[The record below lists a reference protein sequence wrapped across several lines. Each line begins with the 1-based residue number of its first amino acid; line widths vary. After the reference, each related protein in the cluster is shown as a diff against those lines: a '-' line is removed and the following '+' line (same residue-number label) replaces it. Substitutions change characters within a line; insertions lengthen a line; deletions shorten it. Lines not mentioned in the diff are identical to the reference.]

1 MYFNMLVIFVYV
13 DYIIVWFNVKLFL
26 ILSSGVYGF
35 WWVDMFIRAISF
47 YIRVIYVLCFVYYI
61 LVFVIVWCSGLVV
74 NI

>member
-47 YIRVIYVLCFVYYI
+47 YIRVIYVLCFVYLL
-61 LVFVIVWCSGLVV
+61 LVFAIVWCSGLVV

>member
-35 WWVDMFIRAISF
+35 W
-47 YIRVIYVLCFVYYI
+47 YVYKSDKFLYSSNLCFVFCIFIISVCYC
-61 LVFVIVWCSGLVV
+61 LM
-74 NI
+74 

>member
-35 WWVDMFIRAISF
+35 WWVDMFIRVISF
-47 YIRVIYVLCFVYYI
+47 YIWVIYVLCFVYLL